1 MCREIPEANLRHNII
16 EAMIARDI
24 AISYAY
30 MQQNNKETEK
40 SCAKVADLPGNP
52 PSKSTTFIGAPMR
65 DPSLFL
71 AKKMAEP
78 VPSTKSEKDPMPGPS
93 SDKLANHRLL
103 SGSLSSLSLSST
115 EDEDHEELIM
125 NGSLT
130 FPSEDRYPVGSED
143 CEKNTTHF
151 SDASP
156 EPEEGKQNTSD
167 QYQSTVDE
175 IITRLFKLH
184 QLKQHFNDKNMD
196 ETSRKENDD
205 RQQQLDQEINSL
217 EDYLFR

>member
-1 MCREIPEANLRHNII
+1 MYREIQEANLRHIII
-16 EAMIARDI
+16 EAMLARDM
-24 AISYAY
+24 AISYAK
-30 MQQNNKETEK
+30 MQQNKETEK
-40 SCAKVADLPGNP
+40 ACAKVADLPGNP
-52 PSKSTTFIGAPMR
+52 PSESTTFIGAPMR

-78 VPSTKSEKDPMPGPS
+78 VASSKSEKDPMPGPS

-103 SGSLSSLSLSST
+103 SGSLSSLSST
-115 EDEDHEELIM
+115 EDDDHEQIIM

-130 FPSEDRYPVGSED
+130 FPSEDRYPVGSEED

-184 QLKQHFNDKNMD
+184 QSKQHFNDKNMD

-205 RQQQLDQEINSL
+205 RKQQLEQEINYL
-217 EDYLFR
+217 EEYLFR

>member
-1 MCREIPEANLRHNII
+1 
-16 EAMIARDI
+16 MIARDI

-30 MQQNNKETEK
+30 MQQNKETEK
-40 SCAKVADLPGNP
+40 PCAKVADLPGNHT
-52 PSKSTTFIGAPMR
+52 SESTTFIGAPMR

-78 VPSTKSEKDPMPGPS
+78 VPSSKSEKDP
-93 SDKLANHRLL
+93 KLANQRLL
-103 SGSLSSLSLSST
+103 FGSVSSLSST
-115 EDEDHEELIM
+115 EDEDRKQLIM

-175 IITRLFKLH
+175 LISRSIKLA
-184 QLKQHFNDKNMD
+184 QSMQSLKHSYEKNMD

-205 RQQQLDQEINSL
+205 RLQQLEHEFNSL
-217 EDYLFR
+217 EEYLFSR

>member
-1 MCREIPEANLRHNII
+1 
-16 EAMIARDI
+16 MIARDI

-71 AKKMAEP
+71 AKKMVEP

-143 CEKNTTHF
+143 CEKNTTNF

-156 EPEEGKQNTSD
+156 EPEEGKQNTFD
-167 QYQSTVDE
+167 RYQSTVDE
-175 IITRLFKLH
+175 VISRLFKLH
-184 QLKQHFNDKNMD
+184 KSMQHSNDND
-196 ETSRKENDD
+196 RK
-205 RQQQLDQEINSL
+205 QQLEHEINSL
-217 EDYLFR
+217 EEYLFSR